1 MNSINPDPLLDRRDL
16 FPILASTNY
25 LISNSLGAVPESA
38 SAALQEYYQT
48 WAERG
53 VRAWEETWWTLA
65 NDLGDLIAPLIGAQA
80 NEVVFQ
86 PNVTLA
92 HAVVFS
98 AFDFKQGRNKVVT
111 DAMHFP
117 SILYLIEGL
126 KELGAEVVVVPSDDG
141 LTVSTEGWIDAIDER
156 TAFVNFSHV
165 LFKSSYVQDVKSIG
179 GKARDVGAF
188 SIVDGYQSVG
198 SIPVD
203 VRGLGVDAYIGGCLK
218 WLCGG
223 PGTAFSW
230 VRPELVET
238 LRPRLTGWM
247 SHQRPF
253 GFEPTLDRRDDA
265 WRFLHGTP
273 NIPAL
278 YAARPGLEIINE
290 VGIDAIRAKS
300 TRQTSLLLSLAEGQG
315 FRCSTP
321 KRPEDRGGTVAI
333 DIDHGYEISKTLKA
347 ANILCDYR
355 PGAGI
360 RLSPHFYNSDHEVET
375 AIEAIAQIQR
385 DGSWKAF
392 LDHKSTVT

>member
-1 MNSINPDPLLDRRDL
+1 
-16 FPILASTNY
+16 
-25 LISNSLGAVPESA
+25 
-38 SAALQEYYQT
+38 
-48 WAERG
+48 
-53 VRAWEETWWTLA
+53 
-65 NDLGDLIAPLIGAQA
+65 
-80 NEVVFQ
+80 
-86 PNVTLA
+86 
-92 HAVVFS
+92 
-98 AFDFKQGRNKVVT
+98 
-111 DAMHFP
+111 
-117 SILYLIEGL
+117 
-126 KELGAEVVVVPSDDG
+126 
-141 LTVSTEGWIDAIDER
+141 
-156 TAFVNFSHV
+156 
-165 LFKSSYVQDVKSIG
+165 
-179 GKARDVGAF
+179 
-188 SIVDGYQSVG
+188 
-198 SIPVD
+198 
-203 VRGLGVDAYIGGCLK
+203 
-218 WLCGG
+218 
-223 PGTAFSW
+223 
-230 VRPELVET
+230 
-238 LRPRLTGWM
+238 M

>member
-1 MNSINPDPLLDRRDL
+1 MCLLIGEGIPLSPTYQQKSLPDIRCGCPGAAPIGRCVWSQTRLLRFRHTRNGGRR
-16 FPILASTNY
+16 F
-25 LISNSLGAVPESA
+25 ERA
-38 SAALQEYYQT
+38 SAAAEQEISN
-48 WAERG
+48 G
-53 VRAWEETWWTLA
+53 V
-65 NDLGDLIAPLIGAQA
+65 
-80 NEVVFQ
+80 
-86 PNVTLA
+86 
-92 HAVVFS
+92 
-98 AFDFKQGRNKVVT
+98 K
-111 DAMHFP
+111 
-117 SILYLIEGL
+117 
-126 KELGAEVVVVPSDDG
+126 
-141 LTVSTEGWIDAIDER
+141 
-156 TAFVNFSHV
+156 
-165 LFKSSYVQDVKSIG
+165 IG